1 LKIIPVQ
8 TITDCDIILP
18 VFNSLSHVREA
29 VTSVLEC
36 TAGVVYQLLL
46 VDDASDRR
54 TAACLETI
62 AANCPQATLLQQ
74 PENRGFVQSCLLG
87 YSASKAPFICLLN
100 SDVVVTPGWLER
112 LLACAHSDPRI
123 AAVNPLT
130 NHAANLAVPM
140 APGAN
145 YRGMDALLRAR
156 PPRYPD
162 VVTCVGFCLLLR
174 RAALDQVG
182 FFDPIFGHGY
192 CEESD
197 LCMRLTTQGFRTV
210 IADDVYL
217 YHRGRASFG
226 ATRGERY
233 LANRRIFD
241 QRWSRAYRRQFAAF
255 RDANPLGEVRDLFAL
270 PTRFDPKPLIWQ
282 TGRAVLGAIRQH
294 QPVAAARAAAQ
305 GLISLPSARSP
316 VPDPHHLAAVTRPG
330 RLRVTYIL
338 PRLVVAGGVL
348 SVIQLVNALTR
359 LDIEARILTL
369 FEDPLVRDWTRLYT
383 QPIVFR
389 NAKELIARCPPS
401 DVVIATHWTTT
412 AWARAILDTAR
423 ARIGIAFLQDYEPW
437 FFAADDEAARTKVRA
452 TFGLLD
458 HRIVKSDW
466 LAGML
471 ARDGYSSHKIRL
483 GMDLDI
489 FYPRDVAPHPP
500 TLLAMARPGTPYRGF
515 NNLIEAFALV
525 KAARPEVGIRLFGD
539 RDLKKQTLPF
549 EFHDEGLVFDQDQL
563 ARIYSAADIFIDGSD
578 FQGFGRCGLEAMACG
593 TPCVLTSAGGVSEY
607 AMDGENALLVP
618 PQEPSKLALKVLALL
633 ENGGLR
639 KRFSLAGTE
648 TARAYCY
655 RREAHETLNFLT
667 RIIETSVEI

>member
-1 LKIIPVQ
+1 MNNIPVE
-8 TITDCDIILP
+8 TKADCDIILP

-36 TAGVVYQLLL
+36 TAGVVYKLLL

-54 TAACLETI
+54 TAAYLETI
-62 AANCPQATLLQQ
+62 AADFPQARLLRQA
-74 PENRGFVQSCLLG
+74 ENRGFVQACLRG
-87 YSASKAPFICLLN
+87 YSASQAPFICLLN

-174 RAALDQVG
+174 RTALDQVG
-182 FFDPIFGHGY
+182 FFDPVFGHGY

-241 QRWSRAYRRQFAAF
+241 QRWSRAYRRQFATF
-255 RDANPLGEVRDLFAL
+255 RAANPLEEVRNLLAL

-282 TGRAVLGAIRQH
+282 TGRAVLAALRQH
-294 QPVAAARAAAQ
+294 QPLVAARAAAR
-305 GLISLPSARSP
+305 GLIGLPSARTP
-316 VPDPHHLAAVTRPG
+316 VPNTNHLIAVTRPD
-330 RLRVTYIL
+330 RLRVTYLL

-359 LDIEARILTL
+359 LDVEARILTL
-369 FEDPLVRDWTRLYT
+369 FEDPLVQDWTRLYT
-383 QPIVFR
+383 RPIVFR
-389 NAKELIARCPPS
+389 NAQELIAHCPPS

-412 AWARAILDTAR
+412 AWARAILDSAR
-423 ARIGIAFLQDYEPW
+423 AGVGVAFLQDYEPW
-437 FFAADDEAARTKVRA
+437 FFAADDEAARARVRA

-466 LAGML
+466 LASML
-471 ARDGYSSHKIRL
+471 AQDGYASHKIRL

-515 NNLIEAFALV
+515 HNLVEAFALV

-539 RDLKKQTLPF
+539 RDLNKQKLPF

-607 AMDGENALLVP
+607 ARDGENALLVP
-618 PQEPSKLALKVLALL
+618 PRESTMLASMILSLLDNAGLGKRLAL
-633 ENGGLR
+633 
-639 KRFSLAGTE
+639 AGMA
-648 TARAYCY
+648 TAQAYCY
-655 RREAHETLNFLT
+655 RREASETLRLLEKLT
-667 RIIETSVEI
+667 AT